1 MIDFNLIILNKNGQ
15 HITTKKQRLCD
26 RIRSKISL
34 CANCKKIHF
43 KYKDTNRLKEKG
55 WEKIYHVTMHQKTAG
70 MTVNIKVDF
79 QVMNITRDK

>member
-1 MIDFNLIILNKNGQ
+1 ML
-15 HITTKKQRLCD
+15 TV
-26 RIRSKISL
+26 
-34 CANCKKIHF
+34 KKIHF

>member
-1 MIDFNLIILNKNGQ
+1 MKSIQVFPKEGRKKGRGEEHANKYKTMIDFNLIILIIILNKNGQ

-43 KYKDTNRLKEKG
+43 KYKDTN
-55 WEKIYHVTMHQKTAG
+55 T
-70 MTVNIKVDF
+70 
-79 QVMNITRDK
+79 